1 MVYDDK
7 FKDRAKAEDSV
18 DLLAELKTRLEEER
32 ESVARFRDEIIRLT
46 LVIGLG
52 LVVAYAALTL

>member
-18 DLLAELKTRLEEER
+18 DRLAELKTRLEEER